1 MSAIK
6 LKNTLLIVLG
16 TIIVAFGLV
25 HFNMQ
30 NKLAEGGLTG
40 ISLIFYFNFGIS
52 TAVSYFLMNIPLF
65 ILGCV
70 FLGRKSMTYTL
81 IGIISMSL
89 WLRFFETFHFDI
101 PLHDD
106 LMLAAL
112 YAGVFSGVGLGLVF
126 KYGGTTGGTDIIA
139 KLGSKFFGWKKG
151 ATLFAIDIGVLLL
164 SLLTYQSYREI
175 MYTLVAVFIATRII
189 DMMCEGQYDS
199 RGVMIISNS
208 PLEIADRISTETGRG
223 VTFLRGHGYY
233 SKEDRDIVHCIV
245 AKSQLP
251 VVKQVINE
259 VDPHAFVTVSVV
271 QDVLGE
277 GFTFDANKVPF
288 ERD

>member
-1 MSAIK
+1 MNNLK
-6 LKNTLLIVLG
+6 LKNALFIILG
-16 TIIVAFGLV
+16 TIIVSFGLV

-40 ISLIFYFNFGIS
+40 ISLILYFNFGIS
-52 TAVSYFLMNIPLF
+52 TSVSYFIMNIPLF
-65 ILGCV
+65 ILGLV
-70 FLGRKSMTYTL
+70 FLGRKAMMYTL
-81 IGIISMSL
+81 LGIISMSF
-89 WLRFFETFHFDI
+89 WLGFFEANHFDI
-101 PLHDD
+101 PLNDD

-112 YAGVFSGVGLGLVF
+112 YAGLFSGVGLGLVF

-151 ATLFAIDIGVLLL
+151 TTLFAIDIFVLIL

-199 RGVMIISNS
+199 RGLLIISNY
-208 PLEIADRISTETGRG
+208 PNEIADRIASETGRG

-233 SKEDRDIVHCIV
+233 SKEDRDILHSVV
-245 AKSQLP
+245 AKSQLSE
-251 VVKQVINE
+251 VKQIINE

-288 ERD
+288 ERE

>member
-1 MSAIK
+1 MGDLK
-6 LKNTLLIVLG
+6 LKNSLFIILG
-16 TIIVAFGLV
+16 TIVVAFGLV

-40 ISLIFYFNFGIS
+40 ISLILYFNFDIS
-52 TAVSYFLMNIPLF
+52 TSVSYFIMNIPLF

-70 FLGRKSMTYTL
+70 YLGRKSMTYTL
-81 IGIISMSL
+81 LGIVSMSL
-89 WLRFFETFHFDI
+89 WLGFFEAHHFDI
-101 PLHDD
+101 PLNDD

-112 YAGVFSGVGLGLVF
+112 YAGIFSGVGLGLVF
-126 KYGGTTGGTDIIA
+126 RYGGTTGGVDIIA

-151 ATLFAIDIGVLLL
+151 TTMFVIDIAVLLL

-199 RGVMIISNS
+199 RSLMIISNS
-208 PLEIADRISTETGRG
+208 PFEIAERIASETGRG
-223 VTFLRGHGYY
+223 VTFLKGHGYY
-233 SKEDRDIVHCIV
+233 SKAERDVVHCIV
-245 AKSQLP
+245 AKRQLNC
-251 VVKQVINE
+251 VKKIIND

-277 GFTFDANKVPF
+277 GFTFDENKVPF
-288 ERD
+288 ERE

>member
-1 MSAIK
+1 MKDLK
-6 LKNTLLIVLG
+6 LKNTLFIVLG
-16 TIIVAFGLV
+16 TLIVSFGIV

-30 NKLAEGGLTG
+30 NRLAEGGLTG
-40 ISLIFYFNFGIS
+40 ISLILYFNFGIS
-52 TAVSYFLMNIPLF
+52 TSASYFLMNIPLF

-70 FLGRKSMTYTL
+70 FLGRKSMMYTL
-81 IGIISMSL
+81 IGIVSMSF
-89 WLRFFETFHFDI
+89 WLGFFEAHHFDI
-101 PLHDD
+101 PLNDD

-112 YAGVFSGVGLGLVF
+112 YAGLFSGIGLGLVF

-151 ATLFAIDIGVLLL
+151 ATLFAIDIFVLLL
-164 SLLTYQSYREI
+164 SLITYQSYREI
-175 MYTLVAVFIATRII
+175 MYTLVAVFIATQII
-189 DMMCEGQYDS
+189 DWMCEGEYDS
-199 RGVMIISNS
+199 RGLMIISNS
-208 PLEIADRISTETGRG
+208 PFEIADRIASETGRG

-245 AKSQLP
+245 AKSQLQD
-251 VVKQVINE
+251 VKRIINE

-277 GFTFDANKVPF
+277 GFTFDENKIPF
-288 ERD
+288 ERE